1 MPLLD
6 DSGLRNDPWTRIAAD
21 AAWPNA
27 GDVLVDFNRRE
38 DAPIGAQFGVDVG
51 PNVDLDALIAD
62 QGRFAL
68 IAVQFPKYADGRG
81 FSIARRLRAA
91 GYDGRLR
98 AVGPVIADQFDYL
111 RACGFDE
118 IEVDAVVADRQPFEQ
133 WRIARGALSRR
144 YQRGYGETASVADLR
159 HDAAGGDDRLAA

>member
-6 DSGLRNDPWTRIAAD
+6 DSGLLADRWTRLAAD
-21 AAWPNA
+21 AEWPNA
-27 GDVLVDFNRRE
+27 DNVLVDFDRRA

-51 PNVDLDALIAD
+51 PDVDLDALIAD
-62 QGRFAL
+62 QSRFAL

-91 GYDGRLR
+91 GYQGRLR

-118 IEVDAVVADRQPFEQ
+118 VELDDAVAARQPVEQ
-133 WRIARGALSRR
+133 WRVARGALSRR
-144 YQRGYGETASVADLR
+144 YQRGYGETAAVAELR
-159 HDAAGGDDRLAA
+159 HGANEGEKRLAA